1 MAKRTVKEK
10 EIGQYLKEEGFK
22 ELTVAEKKSSW
33 YKKAAGLPSCLK
45 STKKQRVKI

>member
-10 EIGQYLKEEGFK
+10 EIGKYLKEEGFA
-22 ELTVAEKKSSW
+22 EVTLDEKKAGW
-33 YKKAAGLPSCLK
+33 YKKAAGPPSCLK